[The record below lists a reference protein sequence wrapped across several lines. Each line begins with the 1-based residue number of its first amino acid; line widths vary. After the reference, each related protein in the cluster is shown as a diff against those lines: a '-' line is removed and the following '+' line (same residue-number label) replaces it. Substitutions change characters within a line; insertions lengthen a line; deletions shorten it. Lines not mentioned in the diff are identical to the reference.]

1 MNLPRLITILF
12 TMLLV
17 NSALATSNN
26 ENIIEVTGQAKVYA
40 QPDNFSLNL
49 ALVQT
54 GRNLT
59 KIRQLV
65 DYKSNQ
71 IIKIAYSLGLDKD
84 RINSAR
90 VVLRVIKNHNN
101 NRAHVIG
108 VEHSSP
114 SNKAYVA
121 VDSSKVEQSKMQNF
135 ELSRSISVQFN
146 SIDDYDKFLAK
157 VISVGVERIS
167 PLSISISNPSEYYQQ
182 ALDKAIANAKQ
193 KALQIA
199 KQLDVS
205 LGKTIY
211 LKELSNNH
219 YAMRSMAAESF
230 MQSPNTHQSQVAKQA
245 ITASVLVKFAIQP

>member
-1 MNLPRLITILF
+1 MKLPRLITTLF
-12 TMLLV
+12 IVLFG
-17 NSALATSNN
+17 NSALAISGD
-26 ENIIEVTGQAKVYA
+26 ENIIEVTGQASVYV
-40 QPDNFSLNL
+40 QPDTFSLNI

-71 IIKIAYSLGLDKD
+71 IIKIAHSLGLDKE

-90 VVLRVIKNHNN
+90 VVLRVIKDRNN
-101 NRAHVIG
+101 TRAQVIG
-108 VEHSSP
+108 VEHTVLP
-114 SNKAYVA
+114 NKAYVG
-121 VDSSKVEQSKMQNF
+121 VDSNAAEKNKTQHF

-146 SIDDYDKFLAK
+146 KIDEYDKFLAK
-157 VISVGVERIS
+157 VINVGVEHIS
-167 PLSISISNPSEYYQQ
+167 PLSISISDTSMNYQQ
-182 ALDKAIANAKQ
+182 ALEQAIANAKQ
-193 KALQIA
+193 KAQQIA

-205 LGKTIY
+205 LNKTVY

-230 MQSPNTHQSQVAKQA
+230 MKSSNTHQSQVAKQA
-245 ITASVLVKFAIQP
+245 ITASVLIKFAIQP